1 MKKSVVA
8 AMLLAAS
15 AATVATVA
23 ALRKVH
29 FRKLQE
35 EADANWGTDENL
47 DPNVYA
53 DEDAGEDDDAV
64 VEDEIIEEEDEIIED
79 AEEETVEEEAPA
91 VTAPDPSVDQPIEIK
106 FHDDEIKP
114 VAEDANEAEGN
125 DTVAED

>member
-64 VEDEIIEEEDEIIED
+64 EDEIIED

-114 VAEDANEAEGN
+114 VAEEEVTETTDDETA
-125 DTVAED
+125 AED

>member
-64 VEDEIIEEEDEIIED
+64 VEDEIIED
-79 AEEETVEEEAPA
+79 AEEETVEEEAPT
-91 VTAPDPSVDQPIEIK
+91 VNAPDPSVDQPIEIK

-114 VAEDANEAEGN
+114 VAEDANEAEDN

>member
-64 VEDEIIEEEDEIIED
+64 VEDEIIED
-79 AEEETVEEEAPA
+79 AEEETVEEEAPT
-91 VTAPDPSVDQPIEIK
+91 VNAPDPSVDQPIEIK

-114 VAEDANEAEGN
+114 VAEDATEAEDD

>member
-64 VEDEIIEEEDEIIED
+64 VEDEIIED